1 MQTNWQDLS
10 GKLSGLWQTE
20 LYKAGETPI
29 FLSQVII
36 AIVLIIIGFVVV
48 RWLGANLAKR
58 ALRSS
63 GASENTVY
71 AFRRLISFFAYVM
84 IVLIA
89 LPIAGI
95 PITIFAVLGG
105 ALAIGVGFGAQN
117 LLNNLI
123 SGIILIAER
132 PIRIGD
138 IVELEKERG
147 RVEEIGNRCVRIRRY
162 DGVHVL
168 VPNSYFLEQRVVN
181 WTLVSADIRSVVSV
195 GVAYGSP
202 VEKVRDLM
210 QQSAEEHEKVSKDYP
225 VEVFFEEFG
234 DNALTFNLF
243 FWTSVHQPMAIRR
256 VQSDVRFKI
265 NALFAEHNI
274 VIAFPQRDIH
284 LDTSKP
290 LEIHLKD
297 PSEQQKGA

>member
-1 MQTNWQDLS
+1 MQMNWS
-10 GKLSGLWQTE
+10 EIARSVSMLWQTE
-20 LYKAGETPI
+20 LYKTGDTPI
-29 FLSQVII
+29 YLSQVVI
-36 AIVLIIIGFVVV
+36 ALFLIIIGFIVVKWSGAHLV
-48 RWLGANLAKR
+48 RR
-58 ALRSS
+58 AMSS
-63 GASENTVY
+63 GGASQNTVF
-71 AFRRLISFFAYVM
+71 AFRRLVSFFAYIM

-138 IVELEKERG
+138 IVELENERG

-181 WTLVSADIRSVVSV
+181 WTLVSADIRSMVTV

-202 VEKVRDLM
+202 VQQVHDLM
-210 QQSAEEHEKVSKDYP
+210 LEAANAHEKVSKNYP
-225 VEVFFEEFG
+225 VEAFFEEFG
-234 DNALTFNLF
+234 DNALVFNLY
-243 FWTSVHQPMAIRR
+243 FWTSVHQPMDIRR

-265 NALFAEHNI
+265 NALFADNDI

-284 LDTSKP
+284 FDSSKP
-290 LEIHLKD
+290 LEIRLKE
-297 PSEQQKGA
+297 PSE

>member
-1 MQTNWQDLS
+1 MTMQMNWSELTNS
-10 GKLSGLWQTE
+10 IATLWQTE
-20 LYKAGETPI
+20 LYKAGDTPI
-29 FLSQVII
+29 YLSQVII
-36 AIVLIIIGFVVV
+36 ALFLIIIGFILV
-48 RWLGANLAKR
+48 RWLGAHLVKR

-63 GASENTVY
+63 GASENTIF
-71 AFRRLISFFAYVM
+71 AFRRLISFFAYIL

-89 LPIAGI
+89 LPVAGI

-181 WTLVSADIRSVVSV
+181 WTLVSADIRSMITV
-195 GVAYGSP
+195 GVAYGSA
-202 VEKVRDLM
+202 VNKVHDLM
-210 QQSAEEHEKVSKDYP
+210 LQAAQEHEKVSKNYP
-225 VEVFFEEFG
+225 VEVFFDDFA

-243 FWTSVHQPMAIRR
+243 FWTSVQQPMDIRR
-256 VQSDVRFKI
+256 VQSDVRFAI
-265 NALFAEHNI
+265 DRLFAENDI
-274 VIAFPQRDIH
+274 VIAFPQRDVH
-284 LDTSKP
+284 LDTSRP
-290 LEIHLKD
+290 LQVQMTQSGE
-297 PSEQQKGA
+297 

>member
-1 MQTNWQDLS
+1 MLLS
-10 GKLSGLWQTE
+10 F
-20 LYKAGETPI
+20 AGCSR
-29 FLSQVII
+29 LVKHLARNASQ
-36 AIVLIIIGFVVV
+36 
-48 RWLGANLAKR
+48 
-58 ALRSS
+58 
-63 GASENTVY
+63 NTVF
-71 AFRRLISFFAYVM
+71 AFRKLFSVLAYVL

-89 LPIAGI
+89 LPVAGI

-123 SGIILIAER
+123 SGMILIAER

-181 WTLVSADIRSVVSV
+181 WTLVSADIRSVVTV

-202 VEKVRDLM
+202 VEKVREL
-210 QQSAEEHEKVSKDYP
+210 
-225 VEVFFEEFG
+225 
-234 DNALTFNLF
+234 LL
-243 FWTSVHQPMAIRR
+243 
-256 VQSDVRFKI
+256 
-265 NALFAEHNI
+265 
-274 VIAFPQRDIH
+274 QRQES
-284 LDTSKP
+284 TSKYP
-290 LEIHLKD
+290 KTTLLRSFLKIRESPGLNVYFGPASTSLWIFVVFSLMCD
-297 PSEQQKGA
+297 LRLMVC